1 MGKIDISAFVRRPL
15 RGMAIRDTTL
25 EKHQLNTLP
34 SKALV
39 TSLAVSK
46 LDVVDPSIVLDFF
59 TAYSSFESAS
69 ATILSRAKSSLTAW
83 TSRAKSALETPGDW
97 NNTMINSLP
106 EPFGSTRMELRTVIP
121 DASVTS

>member
-46 LDVVDPSIVLDFF
+46 LDVVDPSIVL
-59 TAYSSFESAS
+59 
-69 ATILSRAKSSLTAW
+69 
-83 TSRAKSALETPGDW
+83 
-97 NNTMINSLP
+97 
-106 EPFGSTRMELRTVIP
+106 
-121 DASVTS
+121 